1 MMTDG
6 EISCLYQMIKGQSD
20 PKASLNWESPTLY
33 SPVAEDPENL
43 TSSIE
48 KLSAVMIIIYY

>member
-6 EISCLYQMIKGQSD
+6 EISCLYQMIKNKSD
-20 PKASLNWESPTLY
+20 PKAGLNWESPTLY
-33 SPVAEDPENL
+33 ATVAEDPENL

-48 KLSAVMIIIYY
+48 KLSAVLIIIY